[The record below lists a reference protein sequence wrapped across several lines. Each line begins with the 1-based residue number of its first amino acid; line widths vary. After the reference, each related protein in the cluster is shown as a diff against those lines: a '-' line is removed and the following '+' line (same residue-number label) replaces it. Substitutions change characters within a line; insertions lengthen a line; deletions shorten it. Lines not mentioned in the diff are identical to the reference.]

1 MGREVQSHDGELRAH
16 AFEEEEGE
24 MFPKVRRAFKKD
36 ELVLPAEEPT
46 GA

>member
-1 MGREVQSHDGELRAH
+1 
-16 AFEEEEGE
+16 

-36 ELVLPAEEPT
+36 ELESIGARMEELKEQLMDVLPAAETT